1 MNYPTISLQPGSTD
15 VASVKQLQDYLV
27 SKGLMTQ
34 EQVNTGYGTYGPQ
47 TTAAVLALQKSLG
60 IDYSSGPGY
69 WGPKTL
75 AALAATPAT
84 PPVLPITPTGPVL
97 PLVPKTPTTPA
108 PVTPAVTPPV
118 TPVAPPATP
127 VVPTTPTTPATPVT
141 PTTPTTPV
149 TPTAPVVNPED
160 IQAQLADLKNKLAT
174 AQTELEKENARTDFV
189 KAASAAGVSYTDIT
203 KYLATLEPATE
214 SEADRKKAIYEKY
227 GITGL
232 EEKAFATPTETF
244 ESIYKRAYQDA
255 GLSDLVSKLQGI
267 SDEIAKVDD
276 TYNQHIGDINKD
288 VWLPEGSRSA
298 RVKRESDT
306 YEMKRTRLDA
316 EYTRVSN
323 ELERGKQRAESVAT
337 NALSEIEKGATR
349 TKEELA
355 YYVNRANADLA
366 AELTTAKQEGEKELL
381 RYFPE
386 FVGALPAPKE
396 DTSGWQ
402 LKQNDSGEWVWT
414 HPTKGEKPS
423 GIMGKNTL
431 ISQATLNK
439 LSAGGV
445 PNAEAI
451 DIQNAFN
458 EGYTKDQIKAALTKV
473 GKDPKLV
480 DTFTDIVA
488 KIIAQEAPWTE

>member
-1 MNYPTISLQPGSTD
+1 MAIYTGPSI
-15 VASVKQLQDYLV
+15 VDYLK
-27 SKGLMTQ
+27 SIGQASDFTTRTKLATQ
-34 EQVNTGYGTYGPQ
+34 SGISGYLGTAEQNTQLLNILRGQVIP
-47 TTAAVLALQKSLG
+47 
-60 IDYSSGPGY
+60 
-69 WGPKTL
+69 
-75 AALAATPAT
+75 
-84 PPVLPITPTGPVL
+84 TPTPTPIPAPAPAAPV
-97 PLVPKTPTTPA
+97 PTPVPTPTPTPTPTPA
-108 PVTPAVTPPV
+108 PTPAPAPTPTPTPTPTPAPTPTP
-118 TPVAPPATP
+118 TPVP
-127 VVPTTPTTPATPVT
+127 TPTPTLTP
-141 PTTPTTPV
+141 
-149 TPTAPVVNPED
+149 EE
-160 IQAQLADLKNKLAT
+160 IQNKITDLKNKVAT

-203 KYLATLEPATE
+203 KYLAALEPATE
-214 SEADRKKAIYEKY
+214 SEADRKAAIYTKY

-244 ESIYKRAYQDA
+244 ESIYKRAYTDA

-267 SDEIAKVDD
+267 SDEISKADE
-276 TYNQHIGDINKD
+276 TYNEHLGDINKD
-288 VWLPEGSRSA
+288 VWLVEGSRSA
-298 RVKRESDT
+298 RVKREYDSYQAT
-306 YEMKRTRLDA
+306 RTRLDA

-323 ELERGKQRAESVAT
+323 ELERGKERAESVAT
-337 NALSEIEKGATR
+337 QALSEIEKGQTR

-355 YYVNRANADLA
+355 YYVKRADADLA
-366 AELTTAKQEGEKELL
+366 AEVTTAKEEGEKELL

-386 FVGALPAPKE
+386 FVGALPEKV

-402 LKQNDSGEWVWT
+402 LKQKDTGEWVWT

-458 EGYTKDQIKAALTKV
+458 EGYTKDQIKAALTKA